1 MPSAGEI
8 EIFKH
13 FFKNLGGGWEVK
25 ISGGEPFIYPGF
37 LEVAGWL
44 IDAGMSISV
53 VTNLSAP
60 KRVLKKFIT
69 ITGSG
74 LRTFSASLHRETVH
88 WPDFLKKC
96 LWLSRKLRKYP
107 NASLVVNSVVQPGKA
122 HELIEIKQAF
132 EAQNIRFYPQLMRKK
147 GKPLS
152 YSPEEKQII
161 SELAGE
167 KNPFKI
173 NAGFS
178 MKGKTCY
185 AGINYFII
193 SPEGKCFSCYPGK
206 RDETGY
212 MGSIPDRDFAFR
224 PEPQACPYD
233 ICPCTVPINRGM
245 II

>member
-1 MPSAGEI
+1 MPSPFEI
-8 EIFKH
+8 DMFKH
-13 FFKNLGGGWEVK
+13 FFKRLEGGWEVK
-25 ISGGEPFIYPGF
+25 ISGGEPFIYPRF
-37 LEVAGWL
+37 LEVVEWL
-44 IDAGMSISV
+44 MESGMTVSV
-53 VTNLSAP
+53 VTNFSAP
-60 KRVLKKFIT
+60 KRVIKKFLR

-74 LRTFSASLHRETVH
+74 LRSFSASLHRERVH

-96 LWLSRKLRKYP
+96 LWLTRKLRKYP

-132 EAQNIRFYPQLMRKK
+132 ESEGIRFYPQLMRKK
-147 GKPLS
+147 GKPLP
-152 YSPEEKQII
+152 YSPEEKEII
-161 SELAGE
+161 KEMAAD
-167 KNPFKI
+167 KDPFKI

-212 MGSIPDRDFAFR
+212 LGSIADNDFAFR
-224 PEPQACPYD
+224 PAPLVCPYD

-245 II
+245 IV